1 MTPWVQRLL
10 IANVL
15 VFFLQMTMPAI
26 TGMLD
31 FVPALILTRPWTVV
45 TYMFLHGGIGH
56 IFGNMLALFFFGPRV
71 EQRMGSERFFALYF
85 ISGISGALLSFIF
98 SPMSPII
105 GASGAVFGVT
115 LAFARFWPRDK
126 IYIWGVLPVEARW
139 LVVGYTVYTLFAV
152 RSGGSGI
159 AHFAHLGG
167 FLGAFVYLQILGRN
181 AAGRR
186 FRQQVAAAPP
196 PKAMGDWSRVDRST
210 IHEVNRDE
218 VNRILDKISAT
229 GIASLTPAERVFLS
243 NFVPPDDRP
252 RS

>member
-15 VFFLQMTMPAI
+15 VFFLQMTMPGI

-31 FVPALILTRPWTVV
+31 FVPALILARPWTVV
-45 TYMFLHGGIGH
+45 TYMFLHGGLGH

-71 EQRMGSERFFALYF
+71 EQRIGSERFFALYF

-152 RSGGSGI
+152 RTGGGGI

-167 FLGAFVYLQILGRN
+167 FLGAFIYLQFLGRN

-186 FRQQVAAAPP
+186 FKQKAVAAPP
-196 PKAMGDWSRVDRST
+196 PTAIGDWSRVDTSS

-218 VNRILDKISAT
+218 VNRILDKISAS
-229 GIASLTPAERVFLS
+229 GIASLTPAERQFLS

-252 RS
+252 RN